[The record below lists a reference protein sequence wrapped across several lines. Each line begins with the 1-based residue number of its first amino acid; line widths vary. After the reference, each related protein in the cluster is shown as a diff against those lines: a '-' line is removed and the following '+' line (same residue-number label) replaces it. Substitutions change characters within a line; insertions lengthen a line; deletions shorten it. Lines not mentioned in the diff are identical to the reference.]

1 MKTYNPDKWTIL
13 KILNEEDGKWYY
25 RILGGWI
32 GGYLDGDSWRLNSG
46 VESYEFSE
54 DNSTVFFKGGSG
66 SIYECRKSAE
76 GMTGL
81 MLQVFGQW
89 AEHYGAEVVTR
100 VSLEEFIRDF
110 SNE

>member
-1 MKTYNPDKWTIL
+1 MEILMNIYNPDKWTIL
-13 KILNEEDGKWYY
+13 KILNEEDGKYFY
-25 RILGGWI
+25 RILGGWG
-32 GGYLDGDSWRLNSG
+32 GGYLYPDSWRFNSG

-81 MLQVFGQW
+81 MLQVFVQW
-89 AEHYGAEVVTR
+89 TGHYGAEGELRGVY
-100 VSLEEFIRDF
+100 
-110 SNE
+110 